1 MAGDRVEETVDSPV
15 GSGTPEE
22 PGRSEPSAPSEGPGA
37 PTPSGPSAPSG
48 GAGTILARPET
59 AGLHPGFAGAAL
71 APFLGAVATLCLVIP
86 TLAPGLISQAAGDSA
101 EFQTVSWVLGT
112 AHPTGYPSYVVLGF
126 IATHLLPFGDPA
138 FRMNLLQALLGAGAV
153 AGTIAI
159 VQHLTGMRWIAL
171 ATGLLLLT
179 MPAWTAVSADFPG
192 SGFNSTP
199 VFWRLS
205 TYADPHMF
213 HLALTALIIL
223 LLLVW
228 ERRRTSDDP
237 DLSGR
242 ADRWLVAAACVYG
255 VALANHSL
263 TMMLAPGIALF
274 VLAVAPGII
283 LQWRVILTCVVVLA
297 GTAVLFWLELP
308 IRAAM
313 HAPLVYAH
321 PNTWN
326 GFMYVITGQQFG
338 GIPPTIGDDLQ
349 AKYTQVMA
357 LMSSWLGPLSYV
369 AAIGLGTSI
378 VRRPRYVLLSLLAA
392 AMTSGFAAAYANSD
406 LERYFLV
413 PVFVAYT
420 FVGLGMADVVS
431 LAVWLAESASSR
443 FAGHESVGGGEPGE
457 EDPGVEPE
465 LATAGRSGR
474 QMTALMVVEALVAI
488 AIVGASVTVI
498 AERQHVPDDAHPGGV
513 SQADQTYRESWM
525 RAVLA
530 PPDQGGLPENSV
542 IVSNW
547 YDSTT
552 LWYGQLVEGRRPD
565 VFIVD
570 DTMRVAAGDNLGEV
584 WDVIDTYLGHRPV
597 FLLRFPWNCDGM
609 DNLSRFYEMR
619 DFPLPDGATIK
630 EVTGKIG
637 SVTCQ

>member
-1 MAGDRVEETVDSPV
+1 VEQTVDSPT
-15 GSGTPEE
+15 GSGTPGA
-22 PGRSEPSAPSEGPGA
+22 PASEPSAPAE
-37 PTPSGPSAPSG
+37 PSGRA
-48 GAGTILARPET
+48 GAIRGRLGKV
-59 AGLHPGFAGAAL
+59 GLDRGFADAAL
-71 APFLGAVATLCLVIP
+71 APLLGALATLWLVVP

-112 AHPTGYPSYVVLGF
+112 AHPTGYPSYVILGF
-126 IATHLLPFGDPA
+126 IASHLLPFGDPA
-138 FRMNLLQALLGAGAV
+138 FRMNLLQALLAAGAV
-153 AGTIAI
+153 AGTVAI

-171 ATGLLLLT
+171 ATGLLLLM
-179 MPAWTAVSADFPG
+179 MPAWSAVAASFPG

-213 HLALTALIIL
+213 HLALTTLIIL
-223 LLLVW
+223 LLLAW
-228 ERRRTSDDP
+228 ERRRTGDDP
-237 DLSGR
+237 EVRGR

-255 VALANHSL
+255 IALANHSL

-283 LQWRVILTCVVVLA
+283 LKWRVILTCVVVLA
-297 GTAVLFWLELP
+297 GTAILLWLELP

-321 PNTWN
+321 PDTWN

-338 GIPPTIGDDLQ
+338 GIPPTIGADLQ
-349 AKYTQVMA
+349 AKYAQVMT
-357 LMSSWLGPLSYV
+357 LLSSWLGPLGYV
-369 AAIGLGTSI
+369 AAIGLGTSAI
-378 VRRPRYVLLSLLAA
+378 RRPRYVVLGLLAA

-413 PVFVAYT
+413 PVFVAFT
-420 FVGLGMADVVS
+420 FVGLGLADMVS
-431 LAVWLAESASSR
+431 LGVWLVDAARARFAQPAAISGIESPDESAGIESAPSDG
-443 FAGHESVGGGEPGE
+443 FAWQAFALLA
-457 EDPGVEPE
+457 VE
-465 LATAGRSGR
+465 T
-474 QMTALMVVEALVAI
+474 LVAV
-488 AIVGASVTVI
+488 AIIVATVTVVP
-498 AERQHVPDDAHPGGV
+498 ERQHVPDASHAGGV
-513 SQADQTYRESWM
+513 SQTDQTYRETWM

-530 PPDQGGLPENSV
+530 PADQGGLPANSV

-547 YDSTT
+547 FDSTT

-570 DTMRVAAGDNLGEV
+570 DTMRVPAGDNLGEV

-609 DNLSRFYEMR
+609 DSLMHFYQMR
-619 DFPLPDGATIK
+619 DFPLNDGATIK

-637 SVTCQ
+637 PVTCQ

>member
-1 MAGDRVEETVDSPV
+1 MAGDRVGQTVDSPA
-15 GSGTPEE
+15 GSGTPGA
-22 PGRSEPSAPSEGPGA
+22 PPPSAPSE
-37 PTPSGPSAPSG
+37 PSGRV
-48 GAGTILARPET
+48 GAMRGRLEK
-59 AGLHPGFAGAAL
+59 AGLDRAFADAAL
-71 APFLGAVATLCLVIP
+71 APLLGAVATLWLVVP

-112 AHPTGYPSYVVLGF
+112 AHPTGYPSYVILGF
-126 IATHLLPFGDPA
+126 IASHLLPFGDPA
-138 FRMNLLQALLGAGAV
+138 FRMNLLQALLAAGAV
-153 AGTIAI
+153 AGTVAI

-179 MPAWTAVSADFPG
+179 MPAWSAVAASFPG

-213 HLALTALIIL
+213 HLALTTLIIL

-228 ERRRTSDDP
+228 ERRRTSHDADVR
-237 DLSGR
+237 GR

-283 LQWRVILTCVVVLA
+283 LKWRVILTCVVVLA
-297 GTAVLFWLELP
+297 GTAILLWLELP

-321 PNTWN
+321 PDTWN

-338 GIPPTIGDDLQ
+338 GIPPTIGADLQ
-349 AKYTQVMA
+349 AKYAQVMT
-357 LMSSWLGPLSYV
+357 LISSWLGPLGYV
-369 AAIGLGTSI
+369 AAIGLGTSV
-378 VRRPRYVLLSLLAA
+378 VRRPRYVVLSLLAA
-392 AMTSGFAAAYANSD
+392 AMTAGFAAAYANSD

-413 PVFVAYT
+413 PVFVAFT
-420 FVGLGMADVVS
+420 FVGLGLADMVS
-431 LAVWLAESASSR
+431 LGVWVIDVARAR
-443 FAGHESVGGGEPGE
+443 FARPAAVS
-457 EDPGVEPE
+457 GVERAPSDGFAWQAFAL
-465 LATAGRSGR
+465 LA
-474 QMTALMVVEALVAI
+474 VEALVAA
-488 AIVGASVTVI
+488 AIIVATVTIVP
-498 AERQHVPDDAHPGGV
+498 ERQHVPDAAHPGGV
-513 SQADQTYRESWM
+513 SQADQTSRESWM

-530 PPDQGGLPENSV
+530 PADQGGLPADSV

-570 DTMRVAAGDNLGEV
+570 DTMRVPAGDNLGDV